1 MPPLAWVS
9 VVGPLVVFA
18 TGLLGRRII
27 APGDAYNELLPQ
39 HMLAARVVRD
49 GNLPVWHPYAFS
61 GYPLLATN
69 QVAIFYPPNWLFLVL
84 PPVLANNAIVVSSF
98 AVAGLGAF
106 LLARRLCDDD
116 AGAAVAGVA
125 FGLSPFLF
133 AHLTH
138 QSLVASIA
146 WLPWV
151 LYGFELLRER
161 VTPRRVLL
169 ASGALALTLL
179 AGHGQMFALVVL
191 IVGVYAVAL
200 TSLRALAVAF
210 LLVAIGTALASVQLV
225 PTTSIVPDTD
235 RSHID
240 YETAVSFSLPGSHTA
255 LLAFPFLF
263 GNHPAQGPYTDRYR
277 GLWNLPEMSGYPGMV
292 VLTLAVAGLGAA
304 RRDRRVIALV
314 VVGVVTFLMAL
325 GRTTPVGHAVHA
337 LPVFGQF
344 RSWARY
350 VVGLDLVVTL
360 LAAYGV
366 ARLRDPATRGV
377 AVIAATATALAV
389 LVGAFVVPKLGPV
402 RPFVAHGDTRTYALL
417 VPVLMAVAGAALCLL
432 ALRAPRA
439 ACTLLTL
446 AVAVDAVVAFGAWFE
461 WRSASPSLAR
471 FEADRSLTIAPS
483 FGPMNDAPGGI
494 VRYLSIGS
502 RFGTPEDPDVSDL
515 KRVRSANGFD
525 PLAPRRYLEA
535 LSMTYLGQVDP
546 KTRALRPGNHVLD
559 LLRVSVVL
567 VDRGLDAPVSLG
579 PGRVVRGGR
588 SVRYDYRP
596 RLPAAFVVGSAL
608 RVTRREALRRVSGAV
623 AFDPA
628 ADALVETSCR
638 DCRRAGTPG
647 RAGSVSTVRW
657 RTNSVEVNATV
668 ARDGVLVVSQ
678 AYFPGWTATVDGRA
692 APVLRVDGLVQ
703 GVPVGPGR
711 HRITLRYRAPGLLL
725 GAAVSAATLT
735 GLVGWWLV
743 GWWLVERRRP
753 APAPRGTAAGAC
765 ASG

>member
-18 TGLLGRRII
+18 TGLLGRRLI

-69 QVAIFYPPNWLFLVL
+69 QVAVFYPPNWLFLVL
-84 PPVLANNAIVVSSF
+84 PPVLANNAIVISSF

-116 AGAAVAGVA
+116 TGAAVAGVA

-138 QSLVASIA
+138 QSLIASIA

-161 VTPRRVLL
+161 VTPPRVLL

-200 TSLRALAVAF
+200 TSIRALAVAF

-225 PTTSIVPDTD
+225 PTTTIVPDTD

-263 GNHPAQGPYTDRYR
+263 GNHPAEGPYTDRYR
-277 GLWNLPEMSGYPGMV
+277 GRWNLPEMSGYPGMV

-304 RRDRRVIALV
+304 RRDRRVSALV
-314 VVGVVTFLMAL
+314 VVGVVTLLMAL
-325 GRTTPVGHAVHA
+325 GRTTPVGHVVHA

-344 RSWARY
+344 RSWARD

-360 LAAYGV
+360 VAAYGV
-366 ARLRDPATRGV
+366 ARLRDPATRRV
-377 AVIAATATALAV
+377 TAIAATATALAV
-389 LVGAFVVPKLGPV
+389 LVGAFVVPELGPV

-417 VPVLMAVAGAALCLL
+417 VPVLMAVAGAGLCLL

-461 WRSASPSLAR
+461 WRSGSPSLAR
-471 FEADRSLTIAPS
+471 FAADRSLTVGPR

-494 VRYLSIGS
+494 VRYLSVGS
-502 RFGTPEDPDVSDL
+502 RFGTPEDPDVTDL

-535 LSMTYLGQVDP
+535 LSMDYLGRVDP
-546 KTRALRPGNHVLD
+546 KTSALRPGNHLLD

-567 VDRGLDAPVSLG
+567 VDPGLDAPASLG
-579 PGRVVRGGR
+579 PGRLVRGGR

-596 RLPAAFVVGSAL
+596 RLPAAFVVGSAS
-608 RVTRREALRRVSGAV
+608 RVTPREARRRVSGAV
-623 AFDPA
+623 AFDPS

-638 DCRRAGTPG
+638 ACRRARTPG
-647 RAGSVSTVRW
+647 TAGSVSTIRW
-657 RTNSVEVNATV
+657 RTNSVDVNTTV

-678 AYFPGWTATVDGRA
+678 AWFPGWTATVDGRA

-711 HRITLRYRAPGLLL
+711 HRVTLRYRAPGLLL

-743 GWWLVERRRP
+743 DRRRP
-753 APAPRGTAAGAC
+753 PPAPRATGAGAV

>member
-1 MPPLAWVS
+1 
-9 VVGPLVVFA
+9 VV
-18 TGLLGRRII
+18 I
-27 APGDAYNELLPQ
+27 
-39 HMLAARVVRD
+39 
-49 GNLPVWHPYAFS
+49 
-61 GYPLLATN
+61 
-69 QVAIFYPPNWLFLVL
+69 
-84 PPVLANNAIVVSSF
+84 SF

-106 LLARRLCDDD
+106 LLARRLCNDD

-138 QSLVASIA
+138 QSLIASIA

-161 VTPRRVLL
+161 VTAPRVLL

-179 AGHGQMFALVVL
+179 AGHGQMFAFVVL
-191 IVGVYAVAL
+191 IVAIYAVAL
-200 TSLRALAVAF
+200 TSIRALWVAL
-210 LLVAIGTALASVQLV
+210 LLVAIGTALAAVQLV
-225 PTTSIVPDTD
+225 PTTTIVPDTD

-240 YETAVSFSLPGSHTA
+240 YKTAVSFSLPGSHTA

-263 GNHPAQGPYTDRYR
+263 GNQRPEGPYASHYH
-277 GLWNLPEMSGYPGMV
+277 GQWNLPEMSGYPGMV
-292 VLTLAVAGLGAA
+292 VLTLAAAGVGAA
-304 RRDRRVIALV
+304 RRDRRAAALV
-314 VVGVVTFLMAL
+314 VIGAITLVMAL

-366 ARLRDPATRGV
+366 ARLRDPTTRGV
-377 AVIAATATALAV
+377 AAVAATVTALAV
-389 LVGAFVVPKLGPV
+389 IVAAFVVPNLGPV
-402 RPFVAHGDTRTYALL
+402 RPFVVRGDTRAYALL
-417 VPVLMAVAGAALCLL
+417 VPVLMAVAGAALCIV

-439 ACTLLTL
+439 ACALLTV
-446 AVAVDAVVAFGAWFE
+446 AVAVDAIVAFGAWFE
-461 WRSASPSLAR
+461 WRGGSASLAR
-471 FEADRSLTIAPS
+471 FRSDRSLAIAPR

-502 RFGTPEDPDVSDL
+502 RFGTPEDPDVTDL
-515 KRVRSANGFD
+515 KRVRSVNGFD
-525 PLAPRRYLEA
+525 PLAPRDYLKT

-546 KTRALRPGNHVLD
+546 RTRALRPGNHVLD

-596 RLPAAFVVGSAL
+596 RLPDAFVVGAAE
-608 RVTRREALRRVSGAV
+608 RVTPSEARRRIGGTV
-623 AFDPA
+623 AFDPTA
-628 ADALVETSCR
+628 AALVDAACHA
-638 DCRRAGTPG
+638 CRRARTAGP
-647 RAGSVSTVRW
+647 AGSVATIRW
-657 RTNSVEVNATV
+657 GTDSVDVHATV

-678 AYFPGWTATVDGRA
+678 AWFQGWTATVDGRA

-703 GVPVGPGR
+703 GVPVAPGR
-711 HRITLRYRAPGLLL
+711 HRVTLRYRAPGLVA
-725 GAAVSAATLT
+725 GTAVSAATLG
-735 GLVGWWLV
+735 GLLGWWL
-743 GWWLVERRRP
+743 LDRRRRSSTSV
-753 APAPRGTAAGAC
+753 ATGAAGAG